1 MTKEEVMTAIRGCAE
16 KMGRVP
22 TFAEV
27 RRATKLSKHAI
38 RKNFISY
45 ARALGECGLERRGP
59 GYEAAASALFL
70 DWAGLVRTLGKLPTM
85 AEYEMHGS
93 YSVRP
98 LVRRYGGWTH
108 VPAGMLEYAR
118 KEKLEGE
125 WADVLDVVA
134 RHREKAAELDR
145 TSGRRD
151 GPGVWANETSGRRRV
166 LADQY
171 LNRPVFYL
179 DQPVYGT
186 PSVADAAEPCS
197 DERAG
202 RGVSIWVGGA
212 GAGVYG
218 DAAASGVSGLRSDA
232 RG

>member
-59 GYEAAASALFL
+59 GYEAAPSALFL
-70 DWAGLVRTLGKLPTM
+70 DWAGLVRTLGKPPTM

-108 VPAGMLEYAR
+108 VPAGMVEYAN

-134 RHREKAAELDR
+134 RHREKAAEQDR
-145 TSGRRD
+145 TFGRMD
-151 GPGVWANETSGRRRV
+151 GMGVWPNETSGRRRV
-166 LADQY
+166 LADQ
-171 LNRPVFYL
+171 PV
-179 DQPVYGT
+179 
-186 PSVADAAEPCS
+186 
-197 DERAG
+197 
-202 RGVSIWVGGA
+202 
-212 GAGVYG
+212 
-218 DAAASGVSGLRSDA
+218 
-232 RG
+232 

>member
-70 DWAGLVRTLGKLPTM
+70 DWAGLVRQLGKLPTM

-108 VPAGMLEYAR
+108 VPAGMLEYAKKR
-118 KEKLEGE
+118 K
-125 WADVLDVVA
+125 
-134 RHREKAAELDR
+134 
-145 TSGRRD
+145 TGRRMGGRTGRCGETQGESGGTGQDVRAEGWD
-151 GPGVWANETSGRRRV
+151 GRLGE
-166 LADQY
+166 
-171 LNRPVFYL
+171 
-179 DQPVYGT
+179 
-186 PSVADAAEPCS
+186 
-197 DERAG
+197 
-202 RGVSIWVGGA
+202 
-212 GAGVYG
+212 
-218 DAAASGVSGLRSDA
+218 
-232 RG
+232 